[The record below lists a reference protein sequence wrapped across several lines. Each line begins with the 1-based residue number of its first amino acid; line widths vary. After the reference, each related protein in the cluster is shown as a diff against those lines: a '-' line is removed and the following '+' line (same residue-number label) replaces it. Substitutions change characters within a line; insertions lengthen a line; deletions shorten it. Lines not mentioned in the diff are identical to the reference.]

1 MSPTGETDGPARAE
15 EPAGAAATSRR
26 APTVA
31 DFTTGNAVGWCPGCG
46 DHAILSTLRGL
57 LPALGVP
64 PENTVVVSGIGCS
77 SRMPY
82 YLDTY
87 GIHSIHGRAPSFAT
101 GISINR
107 PDLSVWVITGDGD
120 ALSIGGNHLIHAL
133 RRNVN
138 LKILLFN
145 NHIYGLTKGQFSPA
159 SKVGTVS
166 PSSPHGSL
174 DNPFNPIALALGAG
188 ATFVARTLDGD
199 RRHLTATL
207 TAAAA
212 HKGAALVEIRQGCP
226 TFSPIPRQA
235 RDAGANPA
243 AADPASPELGPIRL
257 SPGLPIVFGPNDQ
270 WGIIRDPSTG
280 ELAVGNGGDAR
291 VVVHDPGTQN
301 STYAYALSRLGETA
315 LAEAPIG
322 VYRSVSQ
329 PSFDQLFQERL
340 ATARPGGRG
349 ELRSLLTGADS
360 WVVAG

>member
-1 MSPTGETDGPARAE
+1 MSEVNEASGAKAD
-15 EPAGAAATSRR
+15 EPAGGSARR

-31 DFTTGNAVGWCPGCG
+31 DFTTGAEARWCPGCG
-46 DHAILSTLRGL
+46 DHAILSTMRGL
-57 LPALGVP
+57 LPALGVA

-77 SRMPY
+77 SRLPY

-107 PDLSVWVITGDGD
+107 PDLSVWVVTGDGD

-145 NHIYGLTKGQFSPA
+145 NHIYGLTKGQHSPT

-188 ATFVARTLDGD
+188 ATFVARTLDSD

-212 HKGAALVEIRQGCP
+212 HQGAALVEIRQGCP
-226 TFSPIPRQA
+226 TFTPIPRQPRGSA
-235 RDAGANPA
+235 APAPETDNPA
-243 AADPASPELGPIRL
+243 APEQGPIRL
-257 SPGLPIVFGPNDQ
+257 SPGLPIVFGTNEQ
-270 WGIIRDPSTG
+270 WGVIRDPSTG
-280 ELAVGNGGDAR
+280 ELAIGHGGDSR
-291 VVVHDPGTQN
+291 VVVHDPGIQN
-301 STYAYALSRLGETA
+301 STYAYALAR
-315 LAEAPIG
+315 LAETSLAEPPIG
-322 VYRSVSQ
+322 VYRSVTQ

-349 ELRSLLTGADS
+349 ELRSLLTGVDS
-360 WVVAG
+360 WEVAAS

>member
-1 MSPTGETDGPARAE
+1 MSEVNETSGTTAE
-15 EPAGAAATSRR
+15 EPAGGGSGRR

-31 DFTTGNAVGWCPGCG
+31 DFTTPQEVRWCPGCG
-46 DHAILSTLRGL
+46 DHMILSTMRGL
-57 LPALGVP
+57 LPALGVA
-64 PENTVVVSGIGCS
+64 PENTVIVSGIGCS
-77 SRMPY
+77 SRLPY

-107 PDLSVWVITGDGD
+107 PDLSVWVVTGDGD
-120 ALSIGGNHLIHAL
+120 SLSIGGNHLIHAL

-145 NHIYGLTKGQFSPA
+145 NQIYGLTKGQFSPA

-174 DNPFNPIALALGAG
+174 DYPFNPVALALGAG
-188 ATFVARTLDGD
+188 ATFVARTVDSD

-226 TFSPIPRQA
+226 TFSAIPRQPRGA
-235 RDAGANPA
+235 AGASSD
-243 AADPASPELGPIRL
+243 ADNPASPDQAPIRL
-257 SPGLPIVFGPNDQ
+257 SPGLPIVFGSNEQ
-270 WGIIRDPSTG
+270 WGVIRDPSTG
-280 ELAVGNGGDAR
+280 ELAIGNGGDSR
-291 VVVHDPGTQN
+291 VVVHDPGTPN
-301 STYAYALSRLGETA
+301 STYAYGLARLAETA
-315 LAEAPIG
+315 LAEPPIG

-329 PSFDQLFQERL
+329 PSFDQLYQERL

-349 ELRSLLTGADS
+349 DLRTLLTGADS

>member
-1 MSPTGETDGPARAE
+1 MSPTGEAEGAARAE
-15 EPAGAAATSRR
+15 EPAGTAGRR

-31 DFTTGNAVGWCPGCG
+31 DFTTANEVRWCPGCG
-46 DHAILSTLRGL
+46 DHAILSTMRGL
-57 LPALGVP
+57 LPALGVA

-77 SRMPY
+77 SRLPY

-87 GIHSIHGRAPSFAT
+87 GIHSIHGRAPTFAT
-101 GISINR
+101 GVSINR
-107 PDLSVWVITGDGD
+107 PDLSVWVVTGDGD

-174 DNPFNPIALALGAG
+174 DYPFNPIALALGAG
-188 ATFVARTLDGD
+188 ATFVARTIDTD

-212 HKGAALVEIRQGCP
+212 HKGAALIEIRQGCP
-226 TFSPIPRQA
+226 TFNNIPRQP
-235 RDAGANPA
+235 RGSGGATTEN
-243 AADPASPELGPIRL
+243 DPASPELGPIRL

-270 WGIIRDPSTG
+270 WGIVRDPNTG
-280 ELAVGNGGDAR
+280 ELVVGNGGDPR

-301 STYAYALSRLGETA
+301 STYAYALSRLAETA
-315 LAEAPIG
+315 LGEAPIG

-349 ELRSLLTGADS
+349 ELRSLLTGSDS